1 MLGVIF
7 LDPEEKRDYA
17 VQLLRAKQDAL
28 GRRPKKEDFPEAER
42 SRIKAFLGPWPRALE
57 AAGLKEPGM
66 SANRRKVTH
75 KRKSRERQE

>member
-7 LDPEEKRDYA
+7 LNPEEKRDYA

-57 AAGLKEPGM
+57 AAGLKEPGQ
-66 SANRRKVTH
+66 SANCRKVTH